1 MRHDIPCRFFKFR
14 FAKLRIP
21 RHLMGGRSHLSAL
34 GFGSLFLFHIGQRL
48 IKQREVLLL
57 NAVENKLS
65 GGLVINV

>member
-1 MRHDIPCRFFKFR
+1 MILPCHFFKFR
-14 FAKLRIP
+14 FAELRIP

-34 GFGSLFLFHIGQRL
+34 EFGSLFLFHIGQRL